1 MRDILLGDKKYL
13 LDNQILIICP
23 VFNVDGNDTWSTRH
37 GTPHIIGT
45 RRNALDYDLNR
56 DAIKLE
62 TIEVNGLYEN
72 IFNKWDPV
80 LAFDAHAMGRVK
92 HGYAIVYATSTVPA
106 AHPGPRNY
114 VFETMFPAIREKIR
128 KNFQLETFTHCMYDE
143 ENWPPTVWSHEK
155 AYWTTEGK
163 FLTAAY
169 ALRNR
174 MSVLVE
180 TPGHPSFER
189 KIYAQYALITE
200 LLEHTNSHGR
210 QMVEI
215 CEKADKDVVEQV
227 STRAESGQLT
237 NFVEGTYE
245 SWGKVDLLAYAK
257 NEPEYIPGTSVQ
269 KPVPDSANGPP
280 ELIPGVEH
288 LTKPVGTKEAVV
300 PRWYLIPSELE
311 FLVEK
316 LRRQNIA
323 VEVLDEPL
331 IVSGEQYVIDKMY
344 KVESGGY
351 SMTRL
356 DGGFYATKKKEFAAG
371 TYRIDMAQPLANLA
385 FYSLEPQVGDGFVGW
400 GLLDTYLKSIG
411 VEERSTVYPIFK
423 CLKTLDA
430 PETE

>member
-1 MRDILLGDKKYL
+1 
-13 LDNQILIICP
+13 
-23 VFNVDGNDTWSTRH
+23 
-37 GTPHIIGT
+37 
-45 RRNALDYDLNR
+45 
-56 DAIKLE
+56 
-62 TIEVNGLYEN
+62 
-72 IFNKWDPV
+72 
-80 LAFDAHAMGRVK
+80 
-92 HGYAIVYATSTVPA
+92 
-106 AHPGPRNY
+106 
-114 VFETMFPAIREKIR
+114 
-128 KNFQLETFTHCMYDE
+128 
-143 ENWPPTVWSHEK
+143 
-155 AYWTTEGK
+155 
-163 FLTAAY
+163 
-169 ALRNR
+169 
-174 MSVLVE
+174 
-180 TPGHPSFER
+180 
-189 KIYAQYALITE
+189 
-200 LLEHTNSHGR
+200 
-210 QMVEI
+210 
-215 CEKADKDVVEQV
+215 
-227 STRAESGQLT
+227 
-237 NFVEGTYE
+237 VEGTYE